1 MGALTKTYNMAALN
15 IYLPVQFNQL
25 VDLIKSLPK
34 KEKQQ
39 LIELLE
45 QDAPE
50 TIPDWQKKEVQKIKN
65 SHLNGTLCSK
75 LIYTTFNLYR
85 FIH

>member
-34 KEKQQ
+34 EEKKY
-39 LIELLE
+39 LIDLLE

-50 TIPDWQKKEVQKIKN
+50 TIPDWQKKEVDKRIKKYDQN
-65 SHLNGTLCSK
+65 PGL
-75 LIYTTFNLYR
+75 LIEEKKALKMINLM
-85 FIH
+85 

>member
-50 TIPDWQKKEVQKIKN
+50 TIPDWQKKEVQKRIKKYDQN
-65 SHLNGTLCSK
+65 PALLVDEKQALKMINQM
-75 LIYTTFNLYR
+75 
-85 FIH
+85 

>member
-1 MGALTKTYNMAALN
+1 MAALN

-34 KEKQQ
+34 EEKKY
-39 LIELLE
+39 LIDLLE

-50 TIPDWQKKEVQKIKN
+50 TIPDWQKKEVDKRIKKYDQN
-65 SHLNGTLCSK
+65 PGL
-75 LIYTTFNLYR
+75 LIEEKKALKMINLM
-85 FIH
+85 